1 MHQNDVDLRSSK
13 EIAGLLGITEACL
26 ITWRRNGHG
35 PVYVRIGSRKVAYD
49 MRDVNAWLNAHKS
62 LGTAVLDQPVA

>member
-13 EIAGLLGITEACL
+13 EVAALLGVTEACL

-35 PVYVRIGSRKVAYD
+35 PVYVRIGSRVAYD
-49 MRDVNAWLNAHKS
+49 MRDVNAWLSARKCH
-62 LGTAVLDQPVA
+62 GTAVLDQAVA

>member
-13 EIAGLLGITEACL
+13 EVAGLLGVTEACL

-35 PVYVRIGSRKVAYD
+35 PVYVRIGSRKVGYEA
-49 MRDVNAWLNAHKS
+49 M
-62 LGTAVLDQPVA
+62 